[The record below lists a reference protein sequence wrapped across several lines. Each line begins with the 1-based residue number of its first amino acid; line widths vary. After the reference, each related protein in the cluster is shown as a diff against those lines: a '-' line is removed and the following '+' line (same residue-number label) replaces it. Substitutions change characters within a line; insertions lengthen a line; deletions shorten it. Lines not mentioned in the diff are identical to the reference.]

1 MTRTEEILYHLLMS
15 FRAQSETGPL
25 TDKQIM
31 HIVERA
37 AAEIKDIPV
46 YKPGELKEKLK

>member
-15 FRAQSETGPL
+15 YRAQSETGPL
-25 TDKQIM
+25 TDKQAMYI
-31 HIVERA
+31 IKRA

-46 YKPGELKEKLK
+46 HKPGELKEKLK